1 MYWIISIAVICL
13 SVWACCKICQ
23 NKGIS
28 TGVGV
33 ALGILFGVIGILIA
47 CVIPGNNNNDNNNN
61 NNFNN
66 FNNYNL

>member
-1 MYWIISIAVICL
+1 MYWIILIAVTCL

-33 ALGILFGVIGILIA
+33 ALGLLLGVIGILIA
-47 CVIPGNNNNDNNNN
+47 CVIPGDNNNGN
-61 NNFNN
+61 NNN

>member
-1 MYWIISIAVICL
+1 MYWIVLIAVTCI

-23 NKGIS
+23 DKGIS

-33 ALGILFGVIGILIA
+33 ALGLLLGVIGILIA
-47 CVIPGNNNNDNNNN
+47 YVIPDNNNN
-61 NNFNN
+61 NNSNNNN

>member
-1 MYWIISIAVICL
+1 MYWIVLIAVTCI

-23 NKGIS
+23 NKGVS

-33 ALGILFGVIGILIA
+33 ALGLLLGVIGILIA
-47 CVIPGNNNNDNNNN
+47 YVIPDNNNN
-61 NNFNN
+61 NNRSNNNN

>member
-1 MYWIISIAVICL
+1 MDWIILIAVTCL

-33 ALGILFGVIGILIA
+33 ALGLLLGVIGILIA
-47 CVIPGNNNNDNNNN
+47 CVIPGDNNNGN
-61 NNFNN
+61 NNN

>member
-1 MYWIISIAVICL
+1 MYWIILIAVTCL

-33 ALGILFGVIGILIA
+33 ALGLLLGVIGILIA
-47 CVIPGNNNNDNNNN
+47 YVIPGDNNNGN
-61 NNFNN
+61 NNN